1 MPHNTMQELTKAR
14 LKRLE
19 KNLDHMADIISRD
32 GEKFWGIYEK
42 LEAERKSLKRRRK
55 RLKLRGLNKLNEQR
69 LP

>member
-1 MPHNTMQELTKAR
+1 MPHSVMQELTKAR

-19 KNLDHMADIISRD
+19 KNLDHMADIISHD

-42 LEAERKSLKRRRK
+42 LEAEHKSLKRRRK
-55 RLKLRGLNKLNEQR
+55 RLKLRGLSKLNEQR

>member
-1 MPHNTMQELTKAR
+1 MPHSVMQELTKAR

-19 KNLDHMADIISRD
+19 KNLDHMADIINHD

-55 RLKLRGLNKLNEQR
+55 RLKLRDLNKLNEQR